1 MMASLASRLAFLRW
15 GVRGFDI
22 LVFLAYPTLGAAFAW
37 PGWGSEAAVRFAIFS
52 VLNICLL
59 TFIYLLN
66 DWGDA
71 RLNPEEPRQR
81 KVQAL
86 KHPEVMSERQVL
98 GLAAALLGIA
108 LLGFFFLSRAV
119 LVLNLL
125 LVLITVLYSHP
136 RIHWKGVPIL
146 STLTHHLAFASLYF
160 LAGWV
165 LFQPFSRAAVEISLY
180 WGLVLSAGHFS
191 NEIEDFQNDSQAGIR
206 TNAIAFGQRPVF
218 RLGMALFLLAS
229 LYFLGL
235 AWAGILPRLFAWIGA
250 GLVGIWAIQTFRYR
264 RWQAGD
270 PIRPFRSFYR
280 AVYALTSFLIL
291 FLLLWEKR

>member
-1 MMASLASRLAFLRW
+1 MASLASRLAFLRW

-22 LVFLAYPTLGAAFAW
+22 LVLLAYPTLGAAFAW
-37 PGWGSEAAVRFAIFS
+37 PGWGTEAAVRFVIFS

-66 DWGDA
+66 DWSDA

-98 GLAAALLGIA
+98 GLAFALLGIA
-108 LLGFFFLSRAV
+108 LLGFFFLSRPVFIIGVAITFIT
-119 LVLNLL
+119 
-125 LVLITVLYSHP
+125 LIYSHP
-136 RIHWKGVPIL
+136 RIYCKGVPVL

-160 LAGWV
+160 LAGWA
-165 LFQPFSRAAVEISLY
+165 LFQPLSPPAVEISLY

-191 NEIEDFQNDSQAGIR
+191 NEIEDFQNDAQARIR
-206 TNAIAFGQRPVF
+206 TNAIAFGQRLVF
-218 RLGMALFLLAS
+218 RLGLALFLLAS

-235 AWAGILPRLFAWIGA
+235 AWAGILPRSFAWIGA
-250 GLVGIWAIQTFRYR
+250 GLAGAWAIQTFRYR
-264 RWQAGD
+264 HWQAGD

-291 FLLLWEKR
+291 FLLLWQKK